1 MGQAP
6 VRWTVIFFGLVLNS
20 QIAVAQEA
28 LRYEKSTRIAPGDY
42 LLKSR
47 NDKPDDIF
55 DRATLVDV
63 GVDLGIGSDCGRV
76 DFRNTLRS
84 TLGNM
89 LDSKYFGDL
98 GKNIIAASPMLATC
112 YFSPTWCAILK
123 HSQLSANFLSQ
134 MRLNQCAIIDKYT
147 DSRVDDFYQERQG
160 CVRKNIASNGGNLEE
175 AMDSC
180 QNVWQSDLSNWAGGS
195 AEKVSTNKLIES
207 SAEWAGF
214 KGDESK
220 KSLDLIKSMVAD
232 TVVSKGQVQVDYGT
246 KKANLSPENHLL
258 ALSAGVEKKL
268 CGDLLGRVTAQRD
281 RPIERVVSDADLKQ
295 LAPDS
300 PQPMLDRQTLEAL
313 AVMPEAKRAIA
324 CKRLSDAVAM
334 TAFTR
339 DINRSLDILT
349 AASQNPHLP
358 PHRKQEIDE
367 KRRQLKESVELTL
380 ELERQRREPLNQVVA
395 QINADGQ
402 ALRSDYLQEGFTSDR
417 AAISNRQVKASLM
430 DCSDWVMCN
439 GRTP

>member
-220 KSLDLIKSMVAD
+220 KSLDLIKSMVGD

-258 ALSAGVEKKL
+258 ALSAGVEKNL
-268 CGDLLGRVTAQRD
+268 CGDLLGRVT
-281 RPIERVVSDADLKQ
+281 IIL
-295 LAPDS
+295 
-300 PQPMLDRQTLEAL
+300 
-313 AVMPEAKRAIA
+313 
-324 CKRLSDAVAM
+324 RL
-334 TAFTR
+334 R
-339 DINRSLDILT
+339 
-349 AASQNPHLP
+349 
-358 PHRKQEIDE
+358 
-367 KRRQLKESVELTL
+367 
-380 ELERQRREPLNQVVA
+380 
-395 QINADGQ
+395 
-402 ALRSDYLQEGFTSDR
+402 
-417 AAISNRQVKASLM
+417 
-430 DCSDWVMCN
+430 
-439 GRTP
+439 